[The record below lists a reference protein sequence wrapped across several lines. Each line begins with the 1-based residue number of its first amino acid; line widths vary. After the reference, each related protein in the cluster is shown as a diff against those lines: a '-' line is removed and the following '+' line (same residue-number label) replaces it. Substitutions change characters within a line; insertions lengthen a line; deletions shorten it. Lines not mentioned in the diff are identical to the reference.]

1 MTKDEIVRK
10 HKEYLFNCVATY
22 YKDPLVLDHG
32 KGQYLCDVDG
42 KQYLDFLG
50 GIVTISVG
58 HANEKVTS
66 KIKAQIDRLQHA
78 STLFPSEPIV
88 ALAEK
93 MAQIAPGKLQ
103 KSYFTNSGSE
113 ANEVAVLTARMHTG
127 NYDILALRH
136 GYSGHT
142 QLAKSLTGLGTWRK
156 AGIVPFGIIHA
167 PGPYC
172 YRCPYG
178 LSYPSCDLHCAKDVE
193 EVIKTSTGGVVAG
206 LLAETIQGLGGVVVP
221 PPGYF
226 KIVANIVRNY
236 GGLIKT
242 STGGA
247 VAGLLAETI
256 QGLGGVVVPPPGY
269 FKIVA
274 NIVRNYGGLFISDEV
289 QTGFGRTG
297 KRWFGIEHWE
307 VEPDMMTCAKGMANG
322 VPIGCTITRQ
332 EIADS
337 YKGLTISTFG
347 GNPVTSVAAKA
358 TIDLIEE
365 DRLMDNAETTGK
377 RFREGLDALEEKH
390 ASIGDVRGM
399 GLMLGVELV
408 KDRKTKEPA
417 SDLANKVLERARANG
432 LVIGKGGLY
441 ADQGTSQRP
450 GQQSPGARP

>member
-10 HKEYLFNCVATY
+10 HKDYLFNCVATY

-32 KGQYLCDVDG
+32 KGQYLYDLEG

-103 KSYFTNSGSE
+103 KCYFTNSGSE
-113 ANEVAVLTARMHTG
+113 ANEVAVLTARMYTG
-127 NYDILALRH
+127 NYDLLALRH

-142 QLAKSLTGLGTWRK
+142 QLAKSLTGLGSWRK
-156 AGIVPFGIIHA
+156 AGIVPFGIVHA

-178 LSYPSCDLHCAKDVE
+178 LTYPSCELHCAKDIE
-193 EVIKTSTGGVVAG
+193 DVI
-206 LLAETIQGLGGVVVP
+206 
-221 PPGYF
+221 
-226 KIVANIVRNY
+226 R
-236 GGLIKT
+236 T

-256 QGLGGVVVPPPGY
+256 QGLGGVVTPPPGY

-274 NIVRNYGGLFISDEV
+274 NIVRNYGGLLISDEV
-289 QTGFGRTG
+289 QAGFGRTG

-307 VEPDMMTCAKGMANG
+307 VEPDIMTCAKGMANG
-322 VPIGCTITRQ
+322 VPIGCTITRP

-347 GNPVTSVAAKA
+347 GNPVTCVAAKA

-365 DRLMDNAETTGK
+365 DRLMDNAEIAGNH
-377 RFREGLDALEEKH
+377 FRAGLDALKEKH
-390 ASIGDVRGM
+390 AAIGDVRGM
-399 GLMLGVELV
+399 GLMQGIELV
-408 KDRKTKEPA
+408 KDGKTKEPA
-417 SDLANKVLERARANG
+417 TDLTNKVLERARANG

-441 ADQGTSQRP
+441 ANVLRMSPPLNISKSDIDQAVAILDKSLEEAAKG
-450 GQQSPGARP
+450 

>member
-236 GGLIKT
+236 GGL
-242 STGGA
+242 
-247 VAGLLAETI
+247 
-256 QGLGGVVVPPPGY
+256 
-269 FKIVA
+269 
-274 NIVRNYGGLFISDEV
+274 FISDEV

-365 DRLMDNAETTGK
+365 DRLMDNAETAGK
-377 RFREGLDALEEKH
+377 RFREG
-390 ASIGDVRGM
+390 
-399 GLMLGVELV
+399 
-408 KDRKTKEPA
+408 
-417 SDLANKVLERARANG
+417 
-432 LVIGKGGLY
+432 
-441 ADQGTSQRP
+441 
-450 GQQSPGARP
+450 

>member
-1 MTKDEIVRK
+1 MTKDEIVSK
-10 HKEYLFNCVATY
+10 HKDYLFNCVATY

-32 KGQYLCDVDG
+32 KGQYLFDVDG
-42 KQYLDFLG
+42 KRYLDFLG

-66 KIKAQIDRLQHA
+66 KIKAQVDRLQHA
-78 STLFPSEPIV
+78 STLFPSEPMV

-156 AGIVPFGIIHA
+156 AGIIPSGIIHA

-178 LSYPSCDLHCAKDVE
+178 LTYPSCELHCAKDVE
-193 EVIKTSTGGVVAG
+193 EV
-206 LLAETIQGLGGVVVP
+206 
-221 PPGYF
+221 
-226 KIVANIVRNY
+226 
-236 GGLIKT
+236 IKT

-274 NIVRNYGGLFISDEV
+274 TIVRNYGGLFISDEV

-307 VEPDMMTCAKGMANG
+307 VEPDMMTMAKGMANG
-322 VPIGCTITRQ
+322 TPIGCTITRP

-365 DRLMDNAETTGK
+365 DRLMDHTETAGK
-377 RFREGLDALEEKH
+377 RFREGLDALKEKH
-390 ASIGDVRGM
+390 ASVGDVRGM

-417 SDLANKVLERARANG
+417 TDLANKVLERARANG

-441 ADQGTSQRP
+441 ANVLRMSPPLNIPVADIDQAVAILDKSLAEAAKG
-450 GQQSPGARP
+450 

>member
-1 MTKDEIVRK
+1 MTKDEILSK
-10 HKEYLFNCVATY
+10 HKDYLFNCVATY

-66 KIKAQIDRLQHA
+66 KIKAQVDRLQHA

-127 NYDILALRH
+127 SYDVLALRH

-156 AGIVPFGIIHA
+156 AGIVPFGIVHA

-178 LSYPSCDLHCAKDVE
+178 LSYPSCDLHCASDVE
-193 EVIKTSTGGVVAG
+193 EV
-206 LLAETIQGLGGVVVP
+206 
-221 PPGYF
+221 
-226 KIVANIVRNY
+226 
-236 GGLIKT
+236 IKT

-274 NIVRNYGGLFISDEV
+274 NVVRNYGGLFISDEV

-307 VEPDMMTCAKGMANG
+307 VEPDIMTCAKGMANG
-322 VPIGCTITRQ
+322 VPVGCTVTRQ

-365 DRLMDNAETTGK
+365 DRLMDNAETAGK
-377 RFREGLDALEEKH
+377 RFREGLDALKEKH

-417 SDLANKVLERARANG
+417 TDLANKVLGRARDNG

-441 ADQGTSQRP
+441 ANVLRMSPPLNIPAADIDQAVAIIDKSLEEAAKG
-450 GQQSPGARP
+450 

>member
-1 MTKDEIVRK
+1 MTKDEIVSK
-10 HKEYLFNCVATY
+10 HKDYLFNCVATY

-32 KGQYLCDVDG
+32 KGQHLFDVDG
-42 KQYLDFLG
+42 KRYLDFLG

-66 KIKAQIDRLQHA
+66 KIKAQVDRLQHA

-127 NYDILALRH
+127 NYDVLALRH

-142 QLAKSLTGLGTWRK
+142 QLAKSLTGLSSWRK
-156 AGIVPFGIIHA
+156 AGIVPFGIVHA

-178 LSYPSCDLHCAKDVE
+178 LTYPSCDLHCAKDVE
-193 EVIKTSTGGVVAG
+193 EVI
-206 LLAETIQGLGGVVVP
+206 
-221 PPGYF
+221 
-226 KIVANIVRNY
+226 R
-236 GGLIKT
+236 T

-247 VAGLLAETI
+247 VAGMLAETI

-365 DRLMDNAETTGK
+365 DRLMDNAETAGK
-377 RFREGLDALEEKH
+377 RFREGLDALKEKH

-399 GLMLGVELV
+399 GLMQGVELV

-417 SDLANKVLERARANG
+417 GDLANKVLGRARANG

-441 ADQGTSQRP
+441 ANVLRMSPPLNIPVADIDQAVAILDKSLEEAAKG
-450 GQQSPGARP
+450 